1 VPSLVGDMC
10 PSAPFSFVERLML
23 QQADTVNCS
32 NSCADIHVLGKDDDG
47 GGDDDDDDDDKCQDI
62 TPTGPGPLPYKYF
75 AIHQSQRRYH

>member
-1 VPSLVGDMC
+1 MPSLVGDMC
-10 PSAPFSFVERLML
+10 PSAPFSFVERLMQ

-32 NSCADIHVLGKDDDG
+32 NSCADIHVLGKDDDDG
-47 GGDDDDDDDDKCQDI
+47 GGDDDDDKCQDI